1 MEQKKPT
8 KKQLEKKLKEATV
21 FVDKAEKSIYLAD
34 IGVGIYISKFQTVL
48 STNFHRHV
56 WENINSV
63 GYSGVFMYLNSFLDI
78 VLAKLDDI
86 KDKNTK
92 GELYYSFGNLKA
104 CALSENE
111 RMIVSKVEMFIY
123 SVNDGL
129 YSIGSDSDP
138 IGIMLYLDYLYTM
151 SKATLI
157 SELPDGDILVNTF
170 VKDLTSRMFTNS
182 LQISF
187 DDSDKDTAEK
197 LKNGIQNIFNNAF
210 NETQKLLADNG
221 GKMLDT
227 IAFPKKEQDEANDL
241 NELVK

>member
-8 KKQLEKKLKEATV
+8 KKQIEKKLKEATV

-92 GELYYSFGNLKA
+92 GELYYSFGKLKS
-104 CALSENE
+104 CSLSENE

-129 YSIGSDSDP
+129 YSIGSNSDQM
-138 IGIMLYLDYLYTM
+138 GVMLYLDYLYTM

-157 SELPDGDILVNTF
+157 SELPEGDILVNTF
-170 VKDLTSRMFTNS
+170 VKDLVSRMFTNS

-187 DDSDKDTAEK
+187 DDSNKDTAEK

-210 NETQKLLADNG
+210 NETKKLLADNG

-241 NELVK
+241 NELAN